1 MMRDPFKLI
10 SALIAVGIY
19 LLLAASLLYY
29 FNYRSSERAVH
40 YVKKNTPQAL
50 SVSLAEEAPRLM
62 PQKPAKTKQS
72 SSKHRPKKVRN
83 LNSSKRAAQKSKR
96 AKKAAKK
103 IQAKQLFSSVHTAKT
118 PSKKAAKRT
127 TASQRTANQKQA
139 GRESLKKPNSGD
151 KGVENRY
158 LASVEQKLRG
168 WPEQANFAGEQIS
181 VLLTIYPSGRF
192 DYKVQRLSANSEF
205 NEALLAYLRQLQ
217 SIGLGRHTRDRP
229 YTIEVEFKATE

>member
-1 MMRDPFKLI
+1 MRQDPFKYI
-10 SALIAVGIY
+10 SAMIAVGIY
-19 LLLAASLLYY
+19 LLLASVLFYY
-29 FNYRSSERAVH
+29 FNYRSSERAIH
-40 YVKKNTPQAL
+40 YVKKSTPQAL
-50 SVSLAEEAPRLM
+50 SVSLAEAPRLM
-62 PQKPAKTKQS
+62 PQKPAKEKQT

-83 LNSSKRAAQKSKR
+83 LKSGKRAPQRSKR

-181 VLLTIYPSGRF
+181 VVLTIYPSGRF
-192 DYKVQRLSANSEF
+192 DFKVQHLSANSEF
-205 NEALLAYLRQLQ
+205 NEALLGYLRQLQ
-217 SIGLGRHTRDRP
+217 SIGLGKHTHNRP
-229 YTIEVEFKATE
+229 YTIEVEFEATE